1 VLLST
6 GCVLSA
12 ALISLGAVTSVY
24 PAPVGAPAYAVVFLV
39 FLFSVSYATGWGNT
53 PYTLT
58 SELPSDTLRP
68 RTWAIAGSSAAL
80 TGKLA
85 SPLGADCRNDCWF
98 GKSIFAGQGSRKPG
112 RSRRLHL

>member
-1 VLLST
+1 MLLST

-12 ALISLGAVTSVY
+12 ALICLGAITTAY
-24 PAPVGAPAYAVVFLV
+24 PAPVGAPAYAVVFFV

-68 RTWAIAGSSAAL
+68 RTWAVAGSSAAL
-80 TGKLA
+80 TGE
-85 SPLGADCRNDCWF
+85 
-98 GKSIFAGQGSRKPG
+98 
-112 RSRRLHL
+112 